1 MTVAQYEAKFTELS
15 RFSPQLIATEEEKAL
30 KFQDGLKPYL
40 KNKISILKLGVYSE
54 VVDRALIAEKDNEEL
69 HQYREQQRKRN
80 RSDGAHGNQAQR
92 RPCYRETGACFGCGK
107 QGHLI
112 RDCPENR
119 KFITRKPKEENKE
132 DKQKPKAQGRVFDM
146 THRDAQAT
154 SDVVTVSFA
163 GLLGLPV
170 ASMDFD
176 LIVATPMGDSVVASR
191 MLRNCIV
198 MIGYREMP
206 VDLVLLDL
214 QDFDV
219 ILGMDWL
226 ASYHASVDCFE
237 KRVTFSILGQ
247 PKFSFEGKHVDRPLR
262 MISALR
268 ASSLLKKGC
277 QGFLA
282 SVDYYSKI
290 KNEESYEESWAK
302 LRIQLPRVIPDC
314 KEKNSGSQQS
324 NASNGARF
332 GVETKKLHPLQA
344 DHSKVLRN
352 QPFVARISQHFC
364 TVRRH
369 PLVISCEFVK
379 GNPRLKITLNGINFV
394 DHFLNQ
400 GAPAE
405 HKSAETPIGHESSV
419 MSNESD
425 LKMEDIP
432 IVREYPDVF
441 PEDLPGLPPEREV
454 EFTIDLVPGTGPMS
468 KALYRMAPVEL
479 KELKVQLQELLDKGF
494 IRPSV
499 SPWGAPVLFVKKKDG
514 SMRLCID
521 YRELNKVTVRNKY
534 PLPRIDD
541 LFDQLQGA
549 CVFSKID
556 LRSGY
561 HQLRVRGEDVPKT
574 AFRTRYGHYEFLV
587 MPFGLTNAP
596 AAFMDLMNRV
606 FKPYLDQFVVV
617 FIDDILVYSRSREE
631 HEGHLSIVLQT
642 LRDKQLYAKL
652 KKCEFW
658 LDRISFLGHV
668 VSNDDISVDPGKV
681 DAVANWRRPSTV
693 TEIRS
698 FLGPAGY
705 YRRFIEG
712 FSKIALPL
720 TKLTQKGVKFE
731 WSDDCECSFQ
741 ELKNRL
747 VSAPILTIPSGSGG
761 FVVYSDAS
769 YQGLGCVLMQ
779 HGRVVAYASRQ
790 LKPYERNYPT
800 HDLELAA
807 VVFALKIWRHFLFGE
822 TCEIFTDH
830 KSLKY
835 LFSQKELNMRQRR
848 WIELLKDYD
857 CSIQYHPRKTNVVA
871 DALSRKS
878 VGSLAAIRGCQRQ
891 LLEELRSLQVHFRVM
906 GLGALVAN
914 FRVQLDLVGRIKTL
928 QKNDSQLVQVMEEV
942 KRGSKPDFVLSD
954 DEILRFG
961 TRLCVPN
968 DEDLRKEL
976 LEEAH
981 CSKFAIHPGGTKMYK
996 DLRQNY
1002 WWSGMKR
1009 DIAQFVAQCLVCQQV
1024 KAEHQRPA
1032 GSLQPLAI
1040 PEWKWEHI
1048 TMDFVIGL
1056 PRTLGG
1062 NNAIWVIIDRLTKS
1076 AHFLPM
1082 KVNFSLDRLASL
1094 YVKEIVRMHGVPVS
1108 IVSDRDPR
1116 FTSRLWHSLQK
1127 ALGTKLSFST
1137 AFHPQTDG
1145 QSERVIQVLEDL
1157 LKACILDLQGNWDDH
1172 LPLVEFACNNSF
1184 QASIGMAPFEALY
1197 GRKCRSPICWNDVG
1211 ERKLLG
1217 PELVQL
1223 TVEKV
1228 ALIKERL
1235 KAAQSR
1241 HKSYADHRRRD
1252 LEFEVGDH
1260 VFLKVSPMKSVMRF
1274 GRKGKLNPRFVGP
1287 FEILERVGTL
1297 AYKVALPPSL
1307 SKVHNVF
1314 HVSTLR
1320 KYIYDPSHV
1329 VELEPIQIFED
1340 LTYEEVPVQIVDV
1353 MDKILRHAVV
1363 KLVKVQWS
1371 NHSIREATWELEEE
1385 MREKH
1390 PQLFQD
1396 SGMSSLED

>member
-1 MTVAQYEAKFTELS
+1 MTVTPLEWVLGRDRVDIMPPRRAAFSQNSQANDDVPPVEGLPPVSVEGIYRYLGTLVGLVEHQARAVGTNVQGQSSFSRGSSFDDFKKLGPPYFSGVTDPTEAEAWILKMEKFFGVIDCS
-15 RFSPQLIATEEEKAL
+15 EEQKASYAAFMLDKEADHWWRMTRRLLEDQGPITWKQFREAFYKKYFPDSVKRQKVGEFIQEENAL

-54 VVDRALIAEKDNEEL
+54 R
-69 HQYREQQRKRN
+69 RSTSRRN
-80 RSDGAHGNQAQR
+80 QNKGKAAQNLDEACPTCGKKHGG
-92 RPCYRETGACFGCGK
+92 RPCYREIGACFGCGK

-132 DKQKPKAQGRVFDM
+132 DKQKPKAQGRVVLIDPGS
-146 THRDAQAT
+146 TH
-154 SDVVTVSFA
+154 SFVSVSFA

-206 VDLVLLDL
+206 VDLILLDL

-226 ASYHASVDCFE
+226 AFYHASVDCFE
-237 KRVTFSILGQ
+237 KRVTFSIPGQ

-262 MISALR
+262 MISALP

-282 SVDYYSKI
+282 SV
-290 KNEESYEESWAK
+290 
-302 LRIQLPRVIPDC
+302 V
-314 KEKNSGSQQS
+314 
-324 NASNGARF
+324 
-332 GVETKKLHPLQA
+332 
-344 DHSKVLRN
+344 
-352 QPFVARISQHFC
+352 
-364 TVRRH
+364 
-369 PLVISCEFVK
+369 
-379 GNPRLKITLNGINFV
+379 
-394 DHFLNQ
+394 
-400 GAPAE
+400 
-405 HKSAETPIGHESSV
+405 
-419 MSNESD
+419 SNESD
-425 LKMEDIP
+425 LKLEDIP

-468 KALYRMAPVEL
+468 KASYKMAPVEL
-479 KELKVQLQELLDKGF
+479 KELKVQLQE
-494 IRPSV
+494 
-499 SPWGAPVLFVKKKDG
+499 
-514 SMRLCID
+514 
-521 YRELNKVTVRNKY
+521 ELNKVTVRNKY

-596 AAFMDLMNRV
+596 AAFMDLLNRV
-606 FKPYLDQFVVV
+606 FKSYLDQFVVV

-668 VSNDDISVDPGKV
+668 VSNDGISVDPGKV
-681 DAVANWRRPSTV
+681 DVVANWRRPSTV

-698 FLGPAGY
+698 FLGLAGY

-731 WSDDCECSFQ
+731 WSDDCECRFQ

-769 YQGLGCVLMQ
+769 HQGLGCVLMQ
-779 HGRVVAYASRQ
+779 YGRVVAYASRQ

-807 VVFALKIWRHFLFGE
+807 V
-822 TCEIFTDH
+822 
-830 KSLKY
+830 
-835 LFSQKELNMRQRR
+835 ELNMRQRR

-857 CSIQYHPRKTNVVA
+857 CIIQYHPGKTNVVA
-871 DALSRKS
+871 DSLSRKS

-914 FRVQLDLVGRIKTL
+914 FRVQPDLVRRIKTL

-968 DEDLRKEL
+968 DEDLRRKL

-981 CSKFAIHPGGTKMYK
+981 CSKFAIHLGGTKMYK

-1002 WWSGMKR
+1002 WWSG
-1009 DIAQFVAQCLVCQQV
+1009 
-1024 KAEHQRPA
+1024 
-1032 GSLQPLAI
+1032 SLQPLAI
-1040 PEWKWEHI
+1040 PEWKWKHI

-1056 PRTLGG
+1056 ARTLGV
-1062 NNAIWVIIDRLTKS
+1062 NNAIWVIVDRLTKS

-1082 KVNFSLDRLASL
+1082 KDNFSLDRLASL

-1116 FTSRLWHSLQK
+1116 FTSRFWHSLQK

-1145 QSERVIQVLEDL
+1145 QLERVIQVLEDL
-1157 LKACILDLQGNWDDH
+1157 LRACILDLQGNWDDH
-1172 LPLVEFACNNSF
+1172 LPLVELPITIVFKL
-1184 QASIGMAPFEALY
+1184 AL
-1197 GRKCRSPICWNDVG
+1197 GWH
-1211 ERKLLG
+1211 L
-1217 PELVQL
+1217 
-1223 TVEKV
+1223 
-1228 ALIKERL
+1228 
-1235 KAAQSR
+1235 
-1241 HKSYADHRRRD
+1241 
-1252 LEFEVGDH
+1252 
-1260 VFLKVSPMKSVMRF
+1260 
-1274 GRKGKLNPRFVGP
+1274 
-1287 FEILERVGTL
+1287 
-1297 AYKVALPPSL
+1297 
-1307 SKVHNVF
+1307 
-1314 HVSTLR
+1314 
-1320 KYIYDPSHV
+1320 
-1329 VELEPIQIFED
+1329 
-1340 LTYEEVPVQIVDV
+1340 
-1353 MDKILRHAVV
+1353 LRHCMVGNV
-1363 KLVKVQWS
+1363 DLLSVGMM
-1371 NHSIREATWELEEE
+1371 LE
-1385 MREKH
+1385 KGN
-1390 PQLFQD
+1390 F
-1396 SGMSSLED
+1396 

>member
-1 MTVAQYEAKFTELS
+1 MTVTPLEWVLGRDRVDTMPPRRPASSQNSQANDDVPPVEGLPPVSAEGIYRYLGTLAGLVERQARAVGTNVQGQSSSSRGSSFDDFKKLGPPYFSGATDPTEAEAWILKMEKFFGVIDCSEEQKASYAAFMLDKEADHWWRMTRRLLEDQGPITWRQFREAFYKKYFPDSVRRQKVGEFIRLEQGDMTVAQYEAKFTELS

-92 RPCYRETGACFGCGK
+92 RSTSGRNQNKGKATQNLDGACPTCGKKHGGRPCYRETGACFGCGK

-119 KFITRKPKEENKE
+119 KFITGKPKEENKE
-132 DKQKPKAQGRVFDM
+132 DKQKPKAQGRVFAM

-154 SDVVTVSFA
+154 SDVVTGTLRIHTLFARVLIDPGSTHSFVSVSFA

-237 KRVTFSILGQ
+237 KRVTFSIPGQ

-282 SVDYYSKI
+282 SV
-290 KNEESYEESWAK
+290 
-302 LRIQLPRVIPDC
+302 
-314 KEKNSGSQQS
+314 
-324 NASNGARF
+324 
-332 GVETKKLHPLQA
+332 
-344 DHSKVLRN
+344 
-352 QPFVARISQHFC
+352 
-364 TVRRH
+364 
-369 PLVISCEFVK
+369 
-379 GNPRLKITLNGINFV
+379 
-394 DHFLNQ
+394 
-400 GAPAE
+400 
-405 HKSAETPIGHESSV
+405 

-425 LKMEDIP
+425 LKLEDIP

-468 KALYRMAPVEL
+468 KAPYRMAPVEL

-668 VSNDDISVDPGKV
+668 VSNDGISVDPGKV

-698 FLGPAGY
+698 FLGLAGY

-747 VSAPILTIPSGSGG
+747 VSAPILTI
-761 FVVYSDAS
+761 
-769 YQGLGCVLMQ
+769 L
-779 HGRVVAYASRQ
+779 Q

-807 VVFALKIWRHFLFGE
+807 V
-822 TCEIFTDH
+822 
-830 KSLKY
+830 
-835 LFSQKELNMRQRR
+835 ELNMRQRR

-857 CSIQYHPRKTNVVA
+857 CIIQYHPGKANVVA

-878 VGSLAAIRGCQRQ
+878 VGSLAAIR
-891 LLEELRSLQVHFRVM
+891 
-906 GLGALVAN
+906 
-914 FRVQLDLVGRIKTL
+914 
-928 QKNDSQLVQVMEEV
+928 
-942 KRGSKPDFVLSD
+942 D

-968 DEDLRKEL
+968 DEDLRREL

-1002 WWSGMKR
+1002 WWS
-1009 DIAQFVAQCLVCQQV
+1009 
-1024 KAEHQRPA
+1024 
-1032 GSLQPLAI
+1032 
-1040 PEWKWEHI
+1040 
-1048 TMDFVIGL
+1048 
-1056 PRTLGG
+1056 
-1062 NNAIWVIIDRLTKS
+1062 
-1076 AHFLPM
+1076 
-1082 KVNFSLDRLASL
+1082 DRLASL

-1116 FTSRLWHSLQK
+1116 FTSRFWHSLQK
-1127 ALGTKLSFST
+1127 ALGTKLSLVLFS
-1137 AFHPQTDG
+1137 
-1145 QSERVIQVLEDL
+1145 I
-1157 LKACILDLQGNWDDH
+1157 LKL
-1172 LPLVEFACNNSF
+1172 
-1184 QASIGMAPFEALY
+1184 MA
-1197 GRKCRSPICWNDVG
+1197 N
-1211 ERKLLG
+1211 
-1217 PELVQL
+1217 Q
-1223 TVEKV
+1223 
-1228 ALIKERL
+1228 
-1235 KAAQSR
+1235 
-1241 HKSYADHRRRD
+1241 
-1252 LEFEVGDH
+1252 
-1260 VFLKVSPMKSVMRF
+1260 
-1274 GRKGKLNPRFVGP
+1274 KG
-1287 FEILERVGTL
+1287 
-1297 AYKVALPPSL
+1297 
-1307 SKVHNVF
+1307 
-1314 HVSTLR
+1314 

-1353 MDKILRHAVV
+1353 MDKVLRHAVV
-1363 KLVKVQWS
+1363 KLVKVQWN

-1385 MREKH
+1385 MRENILNYSKT
-1390 PQLFQD
+1390 QNSRERKVGVRFQ
-1396 SGMSSLED
+1396 G